1 MHWMP
6 LWEIPG
12 KVGKKSGNL
21 RRAGEWPPWIII
33 IISTSKIPALRAGIL
48 LAVLLGISYRIQIGL
63 AYCNGPKGAG
73 RGSEKP
79 TCIVRLGNPGLLDR
93 LASVR
98 GWRAEPLCGQ
108 HSWLG
113 PWRISAST
121 SPLHHGLATAASH
134 WSSARCGTPT
144 PGHGPAHSQARLAS
158 LLRRRR
164 VLEGDDEQNYL
175 HYITIKFMFLIKN
188 HDVLSALSICNC
200 SHHMREGYSSWSCF
214 YPKSIQCPRQ
224 KYASWQRFIIRT
236 LTNLVEY
243 VWISWK
249 VCVWHSYV

>member
-1 MHWMP
+1 MKGYRDFHSDVDHRISVLKQGQECISSFNTNLYISRPWFNMHWMP

-113 PWRISAST
+113 PWQISAST

-134 WSSARCGTPT
+134 WSSAPLRYAHARPW
-144 PGHGPAHSQARLAS
+144 PGP
-158 LLRRRR
+158 
-164 VLEGDDEQNYL
+164 
-175 HYITIKFMFLIKN
+175 
-188 HDVLSALSICNC
+188 
-200 SHHMREGYSSWSCF
+200 
-214 YPKSIQCPRQ
+214 
-224 KYASWQRFIIRT
+224 
-236 LTNLVEY
+236 
-243 VWISWK
+243 
-249 VCVWHSYV
+249 